1 MEIPTMEDAMSASG
15 LDVFDKTLQTTHIW
29 LDQIMKEIGPDRHVA
44 WHVLGAVLRTL
55 RDRIPLGLAA
65 HLGAQLPILIR
76 GAYYDQWSPS
86 DKPLELRNSDEFL
99 QHVGRFLH
107 DTRPVNVAHAVRAV
121 FATISAHVPEGQV
134 RKIRDSLP
142 KDVRTMWPEPL
153 SGGDTEYG
161 SFKRAAGSRGA

>member
-1 MEIPTMEDAMSASG
+1 MEDAMSASG
-15 LDVFDKTLQTTHIW
+15 LEVFDKTLQTTHIW

-99 QHVGRFLH
+99 QHVARFLQ

-142 KDVRTMWPEPL
+142 KDVRVMWPEPL
-153 SGGDTEYG
+153 PGGDTEYR
-161 SFKRAAGSRGA
+161 SFKRAAGSRGM